1 MHSTNYIFILSLSV
15 IALGYLLKATGY
27 LSAEHGKSAAKI
39 IFNVTLPALIIKTI
53 STIDLNKEMIMM
65 PLFCFFFAF
74 IPLTVSYFVLKKY
87 PRKERGT
94 SMITAAGFNV
104 GLFSFPLIEG
114 LFGDKGLRLMAMFD
128 FGNAFVIFGIVYLLG
143 YSFSHKAESKKLTPV
158 NSIKLLISSI
168 PFMGYIL
175 GILIN
180 ISGAVLPV
188 PVMDF
193 LGVLSRA
200 NMALALL
207 TLGLT
212 LNFSFNRKNW
222 NFILTIVGIRYLTG
236 IVTGLLIF
244 FLFPLPLLTRIIL
257 LFGLTLP
264 VGLSSIPFAV
274 EFGYDPE
281 VTGTINNIT
290 IILSF
295 ALMWIGMLIL
305 F

>member
-1 MHSTNYIFILSLSV
+1 MHSVNYIFTLSLSV
-15 IALGYLLKATGY
+15 IALGYILKSTGY
-27 LSAEHGKSAAKI
+27 LSAEHGKSASRI

-65 PLFCFFFAF
+65 PMFCFFFAF
-74 IPLTVSYFVLKKY
+74 VPLAVSYFVFRKHPK
-87 PRKERGT
+87 KERGT

-114 LFGDKGLRLMAMFD
+114 LFGDKGLKLMAMFD
-128 FGNAFVIFGIVYLLG
+128 FGNAFVIFGLVYLLG
-143 YSFSHKAESKKLTPV
+143 YSFSVKAESKKLTPGI
-158 NSIKLLISSI
+158 SIKLLFTSI

-175 GILIN
+175 GIVIN
-180 ISGAVLPV
+180 VSGAVLPG
-188 PVMDF
+188 PVIDF

-212 LNFSFNRKNW
+212 LNFSFDRKHW
-222 NFILTIVGIRYLTG
+222 NLILTIVGIRYLTG
-236 IVTGLLIF
+236 IAAGILIYFLLP
-244 FLFPLPLLTRIIL
+244 FPRLTRIIL

-281 VTGTINNIT
+281 VTGTINNMT
-290 IILSF
+290 IVLSF
-295 ALMWIGMLIL
+295 AIMWISMLIL